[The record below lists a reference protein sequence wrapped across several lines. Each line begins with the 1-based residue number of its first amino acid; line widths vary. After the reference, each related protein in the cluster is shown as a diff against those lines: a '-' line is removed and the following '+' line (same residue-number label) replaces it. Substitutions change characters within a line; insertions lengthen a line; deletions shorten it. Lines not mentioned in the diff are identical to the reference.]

1 MAIKIVTDSSA
12 DVPARLAQEL
22 GITVVPLYVRF
33 GEEVYRERVE
43 ISEEDFYQRLL
54 HGPIHPVTIQPNPQD
69 FANVYQKL
77 APEADGIVSIHISSK
92 LSGTCNSASQG
103 WEVIEKGCP
112 IEVIDSQVL
121 TVGLG
126 LICIAAATVAKT
138 GADLQQVVKEVKQT
152 LPNVHLLA
160 LVDTL
165 KYLLLGGRIGK
176 AKALVGSLLNVKPL
190 LTLEEGEVVPRGQAR
205 TRSKGIERLF
215 DFVAKA
221 TNIQDLAVAYS
232 TTPDEAD
239 SLKERIASI
248 FDRRRIH
255 ITRLGPAL
263 GAHFG
268 PGTLILALRE
278 KVSSLSQEAGE
289 DALLEKMASS
299 LSLHKRS

>member
-12 DVPARLAQEL
+12 DLPAQLAQEL

-43 ISEEDFYQRLL
+43 ISEEDFYRRLF

-77 APEADGIVSIHISSK
+77 SPEADGIVSIHISSK

-103 WEVIEKGCP
+103 REGIEKGCP

-232 TTPDEAD
+232 TTPDEAQT
-239 SLKERIASI
+239 LAERIGSI
-248 FDRRRIH
+248 FTKQPVKIV
-255 ITRLGPAL
+255 RLGTTL
-263 GAHFG
+263 GVHMG
-268 PGTLILALRE
+268 PGALAVAFRE
-278 KVSSLSQEAGE
+278 K
-289 DALLEKMASS
+289 
-299 LSLHKRS
+299 

>member
-12 DVPARLAQEL
+12 DLPAQLAQEL

-43 ISEEDFYQRLL
+43 ISEEDFYQRLV

-77 APEADGIVSIHISSK
+77 SPEADGIVSIHISSK

-103 WEVIEKGCP
+103 REVIEKGCP

-138 GADLQQVVKEVKQT
+138 GADLQQVVKEVNQA

-232 TTPDEAD
+232 TTPDEAQT
-239 SLKERIASI
+239 LAERIGSI
-248 FDRRRIH
+248 FTKQPVKIA
-255 ITRLGPAL
+255 RLGTTM
-263 GAHFG
+263 GVHMG
-268 PGTLILALRE
+268 PGALAVAFRE
-278 KVSSLSQEAGE
+278 K
-289 DALLEKMASS
+289 
-299 LSLHKRS
+299 